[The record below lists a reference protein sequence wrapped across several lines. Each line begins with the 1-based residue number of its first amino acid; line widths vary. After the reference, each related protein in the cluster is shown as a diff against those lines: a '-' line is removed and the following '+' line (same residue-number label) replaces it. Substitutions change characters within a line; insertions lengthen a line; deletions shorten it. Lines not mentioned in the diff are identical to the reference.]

1 MHLNA
6 HQIMHL
12 EAHDLWAVMGPDSAD
27 LGGGSSLRMRFA
39 VQGAV
44 SPQLLING
52 PEII

>member
-6 HQIMHL
+6 HQIMPL
-12 EAHDLWAVMGPDSAD
+12 EAHDLRAAMGPDSAD
-27 LGGGSSLRMRFA
+27 LGGESSLRLRFA
-39 VQGAV
+39 VQGTV